1 MAGELEVTT
10 IRGRSSGADANK
22 IIIPTGH
29 NIYEQHNVIQMGS
42 ASTGYGAGARIL
54 TNSTSWTT
62 VAIGGTNQELINTT
76 KNGQNVIGINKK
88 HNSSHLMIRFEWPTY
103 MYGTG
108 NSGAGI
114 RFQGYSADSS
124 INSGNAH
131 LIDTLPNGYADYW
144 GMTGYPTDTGISAT
158 NAFTW
163 RTDLNSN
170 YKNDWKT
177 YTGVGYFYWEV
188 RLSSTN
194 DQLWMIDYSDAN
206 PKYGMITWWELAV

>member
-1 MAGELEVTT
+1 MASELEVTT
-10 IRGRSSGADANK
+10 IRGLSSGADANK

-54 TNSTSWTT
+54 TNSASWVT

-108 NSGAGI
+108 GSGSGI

-124 INSGNAH
+124 INNGNAH
-131 LIDTLPNGYADYW
+131 LIDTLPNGYGDYW

-194 DQLWMIDYSDAN
+194 DQLWMIDYGDAN

>member
-1 MAGELEVTT
+1 MASELEVTT
-10 IRGRSSGADANK
+10 IRGLSSGSDANK
-22 IIIPTGH
+22 IIVPSGH

-108 NSGAGI
+108 GSGSGI

-124 INSGNAH
+124 INNGNAH

-194 DQLWMIDYSDAN
+194 DQLWMIDYGDAN